1 LGNVDEELLYAIR
14 AMEVLLQSG
23 VGIAEAMKHVADEDY
38 GDLSVEFGLIFK
50 AVDSGAGLGEAVRKQ
65 MQVTSSIGLRR
76 TLSVLAMSIEQDTNV
91 IDRLRSI
98 ADKESRSRRIELQA
112 FVESLSAVSE
122 QFLIISVLVPIIV
135 VIMAVIDALVGGSGG
150 AFGGNMPRMP
160 PACTPILFLLAMLAI
175 AGLIVRTRSQEPKI

>member
-1 LGNVDEELLYAIR
+1 MGNVDEELLYAIR

-38 GDLSVEFGLIFK
+38 GDLSIEFGRIFK
-50 AVDSGAGLGEAVRKQ
+50 AVDSGAGLGEAVRNQ
-65 MQVTSSIGLRR
+65 MRATSSAGLRR

-98 ADKESRSRRIELQA
+98 ADKESRSRRVELQA

-135 VIMAVIDALVGGSGG
+135 VIIAVIDALVGGAGG

-160 PACTPILFLLAMLAI
+160 PACTPILFLLAMLLI

>member
-1 LGNVDEELLYAIR
+1 MGNVDEELLYAIR

-65 MQVTSSIGLRR
+65 MQATSSTGLRR

-98 ADKESRSRRIELQA
+98 ADKEARSRRVEIQA
-112 FVESLSAVSE
+112 YIESLGGVAE
-122 QFLIISVLVPIIV
+122 LFLVFSVLVPIIV
-135 VIMAVIDALVGGSGG
+135 VIIAVIDGLLGAAGPIGGS
-150 AFGGNMPRMP
+150 MRMP
-160 PACTPILFLLAMLAI
+160 PACTPIMFLLATLLI
-175 AGLIVRTRSQEPKI
+175 AGLIIRTKAREPKV